1 MKRPLALLAVIF
13 SLGIFL
19 ADKIRVTPFW
29 PGLFSVISL
38 CLCLLTLKRKIL
50 FEIFLCSL
58 VFLTGAF
65 ALKNYHY
72 LPKCHV
78 AKFAYHKNTH
88 IYSIK
93 GYVDSEPL
101 TRGERSIFIL
111 RSQEIQLE
119 NISHNCCGKL
129 LVYVKGKK
137 EFALGEELF
146 LKGKLSRPFAF
157 GRHEKKSYRDY
168 LYRQG
173 IYAILHADSATELT
187 GQRQKQLL
195 ALKRFACWLKSKVES
210 ILFRYLPR
218 LPASIL
224 DAMVLGEKRGIPPLV
239 YNSMIKSG
247 TVHILVVS
255 GFNVGI
261 VAFIIMLILRLVR
274 LGRRLRIL
282 IAIPLVILYCLVT
295 GASNPVLRSTVMAV
309 VFMLSY
315 LFKGEAD
322 IYNSLGLAGQFI
334 LWFNPA
340 QLFDIGFQLS
350 FVCVFSIAFFYP
362 RIKALFKIDCL
373 RIKYL
378 EFLIEGALISLSS
391 WLGTFIFIA
400 YYFRFFSTVTVIA
413 NLFIVPLAGLI
424 TLSGFSLVI
433 MALFCPA
440 LAHLFAYANEFLVLL
455 LLKINAFLVSLPF
468 AFFSLP

>member
-13 SLGIFL
+13 SLGIFF

-65 ALKNYHY
+65 ALKSYYY
-72 LPKCHV
+72 LPKCHI

-101 TRGERSIFIL
+101 TRGERRIFIL
-111 RSQEIQLE
+111 QSQEIQLE

-129 LVYVKGKK
+129 LVYVRGKK

-146 LKGKLSRPFAF
+146 LKGQLLRPFAF

-173 IYAILHADSATELT
+173 IYAILHADSATELS
-187 GQRQKQLL
+187 GQRKKQLL
-195 ALKRFACWLKSKVES
+195 ALKRFACWLKDKVEN

-239 YNSMIKSG
+239 YNSMVKSG
-247 TVHILVVS
+247 TVHILPRLYTKMPS
-255 GFNVGI
+255 
-261 VAFIIMLILRLVR
+261 VAL
-274 LGRRLRIL
+274 
-282 IAIPLVILYCLVT
+282 
-295 GASNPVLRSTVMAV
+295 
-309 VFMLSY
+309 
-315 LFKGEAD
+315 
-322 IYNSLGLAGQFI
+322 
-334 LWFNPA
+334 
-340 QLFDIGFQLS
+340 
-350 FVCVFSIAFFYP
+350 
-362 RIKALFKIDCL
+362 
-373 RIKYL
+373 
-378 EFLIEGALISLSS
+378 
-391 WLGTFIFIA
+391 
-400 YYFRFFSTVTVIA
+400 
-413 NLFIVPLAGLI
+413 
-424 TLSGFSLVI
+424 
-433 MALFCPA
+433 
-440 LAHLFAYANEFLVLL
+440 
-455 LLKINAFLVSLPF
+455 
-468 AFFSLP
+468 